1 MYLKLVIVNSMGDIV
16 KEVSI
21 VGDEEFVEGG
31 GEQLAQ
37 ALRLMYGWGTQKDYL
52 FLYSPDPSFK
62 HVKI

>member
-21 VGDEEFVEGG
+21 VGDEKFVEGG

-37 ALRLMYGWGTQKDYL
+37 ALGSKYGWEPKKTI
-52 FLYSPDPSFK
+52 SFYI
-62 HVKI
+62 H